1 MTKKP
6 DDVKTFIGKTVDVR
20 IDRPLGS
27 QHPEYKQIFFTV
39 NYGFVPG
46 IPAPD
51 GDDLDVYILGIFEP
65 MENFTGEC
73 IAVIHRLD
81 DDDDKLVV
89 VPTGK
94 NYSDEQITALTE
106 FLERFHT
113 SEIIR

>member
-1 MTKKP
+1 M
-6 DDVKTFIGKTVDVR
+6 DVI
-20 IDRPLGS
+20 IDCPLGS
-27 QHPEYKQIFFTV
+27 RHPEHRHIFFTV

-89 VPTGK
+89 VPEGK